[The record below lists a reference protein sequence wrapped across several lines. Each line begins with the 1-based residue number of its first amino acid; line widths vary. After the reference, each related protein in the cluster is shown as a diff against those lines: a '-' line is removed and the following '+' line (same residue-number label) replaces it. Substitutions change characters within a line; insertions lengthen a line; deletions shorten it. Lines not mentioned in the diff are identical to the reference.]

1 MNLGR
6 ILRREG
12 ITPAMIEDNQ
22 NLLIKAMKDTLG
34 RDAALAE
41 SVGDSYRTAFEYRIT
56 GSIEQASNP
65 SYIPRRDPF
74 SIRPQSASQ
83 PGSAQLLSSGLPSA
97 ATFSPE
103 FLQRH
108 TTSIDALDAE
118 ENVVDGMNSLLEG
131 MNGDHDLGNDFI
143 EAEELTDA
151 DVTKMMH
158 DAEDFPP
165 IVGELTWVS

>member
-1 MNLGR
+1 
-6 ILRREG
+6 
-12 ITPAMIEDNQ
+12 MIEENQ
-22 NLLIKAMKDTLG
+22 NLLIRAMKDTLG

-41 SVGDSYRTAFEYRIT
+41 SAGDSYQTAFEYRIT
-56 GSIEQASNP
+56 GSIEEAPNP
-65 SYIPRRDPF
+65 SSVPYRNPF
-74 SIRPQSASQ
+74 SIRPQSALQ
-83 PGSAQLLSSGLPSA
+83 PGSAQLLSSALPSA
-97 ATFSPE
+97 ATLSPE

-118 ENVVDGMNSLLEG
+118 ENVVDGINSLLEG
-131 MNGDHDLGNDFI
+131 MNGDGDLGNDFI

-165 IVGELTWVS
+165 MVGEITWVS